1 MKLIRVREHL
11 MPIFALSALA
21 TQPAFLAV
29 ASDNPAQSPNEA
41 SAEDQL
47 QEIIVTSRKREERL
61 IDIPESIAVISSAE
75 LKDKGILSV
84 EDVGRQTPNL
94 QLNMRQDTT
103 TNVVIRGIGAYGDVF
118 GVGFDVDGVP
128 NFTDQTMRL
137 EDLESVEILKGPQG
151 TLYGA
156 SSIGGLIRYVS
167 KKPAFN
173 WDGEISEETGSYS
186 QISIYAAQNFPLIAD
201 KLALRVSAY
210 DAKGDGYVTNS
221 ALGINAAPSTDYGA
235 RASLL
240 FKPTDGFD
248 ALLTLRHSWLRIGS
262 NAYPPVPTVTSYTY
276 DAPLFQ
282 PTVNTRLTNGA
293 VLELNDDLSV
303 VKLTS
308 ITSFTRAQAE
318 FNYDVTQT
326 PPGFPGES
334 YYTLPGNRPTVVSTQ
349 EFRLTSPSNGR
360 FEWLAGLY
368 GAIIKDTLQNQIGA
382 TFFPTPA
389 VPTTISDFD
398 TKRTD
403 TAAFGTATYHIGS
416 LRLDAG
422 VRLTQTIYDAMVYVE
437 TGGLP
442 NQRGSITSRAVL
454 PKASISYALPT
465 GGQVYAT
472 VAKGEEPGAVN
483 SVSTAPIPFKAET
496 ALSYELGVKGEAL
509 ERRLDFGVA
518 AFYVSNK
525 DKQFQTNQ
533 IIPSLGGIIVLTS
546 NIGDSRSYG
555 VEANANWRPTSELH
569 FGLGGGYLNAKW
581 ITASVFGA
589 PIDGNEIPNAPAV
602 TANFSAGY
610 SRPVFTGLH
619 FDANFDLSYTDAM
632 WWDLPNTPGSKEPPH
647 WLGNGRIALGSE
659 GRGWQVAFR
668 VTNLL
673 GAKYWTEYYPN
684 IFPPGGYPCTGCANV
699 GAIGAPRQAYVSLGY
714 KY

>member
-1 MKLIRVREHL
+1 MKSMRFREHL
-11 MPIFALSALA
+11 MVICAASALA
-21 TQPAFLAV
+21 TPSLSWA
-29 ASDNPAQSPNEA
+29 A
-41 SAEDQL
+41 SADGSPPSANVGSDQDQL
-47 QEIIVTSRKREERL
+47 QEIIVTSRKRSERL
-61 IDIPESIAVISSAE
+61 IDIPESIAVISATE
-75 LKDKGILSV
+75 LKDKGIVSV

-103 TNVVIRGIGAYGDVF
+103 TDVVIRGIGAYGDVL
-118 GVGFDVDGVP
+118 GVGFDIDGVP

-151 TLYGA
+151 TLYGG

-173 WDGEISEETGSYS
+173 WEGEASAEVGSYS
-186 QISIYAAQNFPLIAD
+186 QISTFAAQNVPLIAD

-221 ALGINAAPSTDYGA
+221 ALGINAAPFTDYGVRVA
-235 RASLL
+235 LL
-240 FKPTDGFD
+240 FRPTDSTD
-248 ALLTLRHSWLRIGS
+248 ALLTLRHSWLRLGS
-262 NAYPPVPTVTSYTY
+262 NAYPPVPNVNSYTY

-282 PTVNTRLTNGA
+282 PTVNTRMTNGG
-293 VLELNDDLSV
+293 VLELNDNFSIA
-303 VKLTS
+303 KLTS
-308 ITSFTRAQAE
+308 ITSLTSAQAE

-334 YYTLPGNRPTVVSTQ
+334 YYTLPGNRPTQVATQ
-349 EFRLTSPSNGR
+349 EFRLTSPSSGK

-368 GAIIKDTLQNQIGA
+368 GAIIKNTLQNQIGA

-389 VPTTISDFD
+389 LPTRIIDFD

-403 TAAFGTATYHIGS
+403 TAAFGTATYHLGR

-422 VRLTQTIYDAMVYVE
+422 VRLTKTVYDAMVYIE
-437 TGGLP
+437 AGQP
-442 NQRGSITSRAVL
+442 NQSASVTSSAAL
-454 PKASISYALPT
+454 PKVSISYALPA

-483 SVSTAPIPFKAET
+483 TVSTAPIPYKAET
-496 ALSYELGVKGEAL
+496 ALNYEIGAKSEAL
-509 ERRLDFGVA
+509 DSKLEYEVA
-518 AFYVSNK
+518 AFYASNK
-525 DKQFQTNQ
+525 NHQYQTNQ

-546 NIGDSRSYG
+546 NIGDSRTYG
-555 VEANANWRPTSELH
+555 VEANANWHPTSELH
-569 FGLGGGYLNAKW
+569 FGLGGGYLNARW
-581 ITASVFGA
+581 TTATVFGA
-589 PIDGNEIPNAPAV
+589 RIDGNVIPNAPAA
-602 TANFSAGY
+602 TANASAGY
-610 SRPVFTGLH
+610 SQPVFTKLE

-632 WWDLPNTPGSKEPPH
+632 WWDLPNTPGSKENPH
-647 WLGNGRIALGSE
+647 WIGNARVALGTQ
-659 GRGWQVAFR
+659 GRGWQVALR

-673 GAKYWTEYYPN
+673 SAKYWTEYYPN
-684 IFPPGGYPCTGCANV
+684 IFQPGGYPCNGCSDV
-699 GAIGAPRQAYVSLGY
+699 GAIGAPRQFYGSVTY